1 MNIPD
6 YQTFAGLRSRSGSI
20 GKQDLRYCVVSTTAE
35 ECRAYARQLED
46 LGFVKQTERELA
58 GNLFYTFS
66 KETQCL
72 FVFFNRSTQTVYLTA
87 EPNRPLPLLQNNC
100 TGEAS
105 FTQMQI
111 GGGMG
116 YVVQLCDGS
125 FVCIDG
131 GAYTPEDEQRLYE
144 FLKAHSE
151 AKPKIAMWLF
161 THSHFDHIQ
170 LAAHFME
177 AYADAVEIEAVA
189 YQFPDCGKIS
199 VEAES
204 TEKMQREI
212 EAFEAAC
219 RGKTVY
225 TLHTGQVY
233 SFPGMELEVLR
244 SLDDTYLLHYFS
256 FNDLSAAFRLKFSSC
271 KTALI
276 LGDCMQRECRELMHT
291 YGNCLKSDILQVSH
305 HGLVGGD
312 KDLYMAA
319 DPEICFW
326 PVNEAVFS
334 GHFGGPYQYCLGE
347 GGCDG
352 NAWLRDDSIRKRT
365 HYHAGKTTTV
375 TV

>member
-6 YQTFAGLRSRSGSI
+6 YQTYAGLRSRVGSI

-35 ECRAYARQLED
+35 ECRAYALELES
-46 LGFVKQTERELA
+46 LGFVKHTEREIA
-58 GNLFYTFS
+58 GNLFYTYC
-66 KETQCL
+66 KDEQCL
-72 FVFFNRSTQTVYLTA
+72 FVFYNKSTQTVYLTA
-87 EPNRPLPLLQNNC
+87 EPKQPLPLPQEIC
-100 TGEAS
+100 EGEA
-105 FTQMQI
+105 FLTQMQI
-111 GGGMG
+111 GGGMS

-131 GAYTPEDEQRLYE
+131 GAYTPEDEERLYE
-144 FLKAHSE
+144 FLKANSE

-170 LAAHFME
+170 LAAHFMA

-204 TEKMQREI
+204 TEKMGQDIQR
-212 EAFEAAC
+212 FEAIC
-219 RGKTVY
+219 QGKTVY

-233 SFPGMELEVLR
+233 SFPGMDLEVLR

-256 FNDLSAAFRLKFSSC
+256 FNDLSAAFRLKFSSG

-276 LGDCMQRECRELMHT
+276 LGDCMQRECRELAHT
-291 YGNCLKSDILQVSH
+291 YGSSLKSDILQISH

-312 KDLYMAA
+312 LGLYQLV

-352 NAWLRDDSIRKRT
+352 NAWLQDDTVRKRI
-365 HYHAGKTTTV
+365 HYHAGTTATIKV
-375 TV
+375 

>member
-46 LGFVKQTERELA
+46 LGFVKHTEREAA
-58 GNLFYTFS
+58 GNLFYTFC
-66 KETQCL
+66 KEDQCL
-72 FVFFNRSTQTVYLTA
+72 FVFYNHATQTVYLTA
-87 EPNRPLPLLQNNC
+87 EPNQPLPQPMESC

-105 FTQMQI
+105 LTQMQI
-111 GGGMG
+111 GGGMS

-131 GAYTPEDEQRLYE
+131 GSYQPEDEQRLYE
-144 FLKAHSE
+144 FLKANSA

-161 THSHFDHIQ
+161 THSHSDHIQ
-170 LAAHFME
+170 LAAHFMA

-189 YQFPDCGKIS
+189 YQFPDCSKIS

-204 TEKMQREI
+204 TEKMGQDIQR
-212 EAFEAAC
+212 FEAAC
-219 RGKTVY
+219 QGKTVC

-233 SFPGMELEVLR
+233 GFPGMELEVLR
-244 SLDDTYLLHYFS
+244 SLDDTYLLPYFS
-256 FNDLSAAFRLKFSSC
+256 FNDLSATFRLKFSSG
-271 KTALI
+271 KTALL

-291 YGNCLKSDILQVSH
+291 YGSHLRSDILQVSH

-326 PVNEAVFS
+326 PVSEAVFS
-334 GHFGGPYQYCLGE
+334 GHYDGPYQYCLGE
-347 GGCDG
+347 GGCNG
-352 NAWLRDDSIRKRT
+352 NAYLRDDTIRKRI
-365 HYHAGKTTTV
+365 HYHAGETATV
-375 TV
+375 NV